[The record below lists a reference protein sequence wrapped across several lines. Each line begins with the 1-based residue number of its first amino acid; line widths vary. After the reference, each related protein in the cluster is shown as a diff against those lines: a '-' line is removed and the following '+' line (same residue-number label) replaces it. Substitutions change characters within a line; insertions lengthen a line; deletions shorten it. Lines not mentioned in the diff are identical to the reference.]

1 MYMYV
6 KFVVIMC
13 ITRPSVKITSFLCTR
28 LLFLNTCICINK
40 CDKIRTVVAA
50 HKDMLFVDLSNP
62 PSIII
67 VAIDLNHIV
76 RKFGEHA
83 CNT

>member
-28 LLFLNTCICINK
+28 SFIPIKCVCINK

-50 HKDMLFVDLSNP
+50 H
-62 PSIII
+62 
-67 VAIDLNHIV
+67 
-76 RKFGEHA
+76 
-83 CNT
+83 

>member
-6 KFVVIMC
+6 EFVVIMC

-50 HKDMLFVDLSNP
+50 H
-62 PSIII
+62 
-67 VAIDLNHIV
+67 
-76 RKFGEHA
+76 
-83 CNT
+83 